1 MGSNNSTQAE
11 TSSNYDSSSFDQ
23 AEREHEI
30 IKDISKVDV
39 VEPDIPSYS
48 IFISGQTGDILDTIQ
63 NKGGTQETKENIFF
77 AEKMA
82 DKDLDDCNSRE
93 IADLSRILG
102 GF

>member
-1 MGSNNSTQAE
+1 PN
-11 TSSNYDSSSFDQ
+11 
-23 AEREHEI
+23 H
-30 IKDISKVDV
+30 
-39 VEPDIPSYS
+39 PSYS
-48 IFISGQTGDILDTIQ
+48 IFISGQTGDVLDTIQ
-63 NKGGTQETKENIFF
+63 NKGGTQETKENIYF